1 MKIGFI
7 GLGIMGS
14 RMAANLLQ
22 GGVELVVHN
31 RTKDKATALLEQ
43 GAIWVDSPS
52 EMGSVDIVF
61 TMLAH
66 PEAVAATALGP
77 DGFLEHLQP
86 NTLWIDCSTVNPTFA
101 REMVAAAQARSI
113 RHIDAPVAGTK
124 PQAQNA
130 ELVFIVGGEPS
141 DVAEA
146 DPYFKLM
153 GQRVAHVGGHGMG
166 VSLKVVVNSMLGASM
181 AIFAE
186 SMALGQAL
194 GLSQEM
200 LLNTLVGSAVAAP
213 FLAGKRPKIE
223 QDDYEAQFPLRW
235 MQKDMHLASV
245 AAFEAGAAMP
255 VANATKEL
263 YRLADQNG
271 LGDEDFCAI
280 YKFLN
285 RTADN

>member
-22 GGVELVVHN
+22 GGVELVIHN
-31 RTKDKATALLEQ
+31 RTKDKATSLLEQ
-43 GAIWVDSPS
+43 GAVWAENLSD
-52 EMGSVDIVF
+52 MAAVDIVF

-66 PEAVAATALGP
+66 PEAVAAIALGP
-77 DGFLEHLQP
+77 DGFLDHLP
-86 NTLWIDCSTVNPTFA
+86 PGKLWIDCSTVNPSFA
-101 REMVAAAQARSI
+101 RDMAAAAQARGI
-113 RHIDAPVAGTK
+113 RHVDAPVAGTK

-130 ELVFIVGGEPS
+130 ELVFIAGGEAS

-166 VSLKVVVNSMLGASM
+166 VALKVVVNAMLGASM
-181 AIFAE
+181 VVFAE

-194 GLSQEM
+194 GLSQEI
-200 LLNTLVGSAVAAP
+200 LLNTVVGSAVAAP

-235 MQKDMHLASV
+235 MQKDMHLAAV
-245 AAFEAGAAMP
+245 AAYEAGAAMP

-263 YRLADQNG
+263 YRLADQKG

-280 YKFLN
+280 YKFL
-285 RTADN
+285 RQ

>member
-22 GGVELVVHN
+22 GGVELVIHN
-31 RTKDKATALLEQ
+31 RTKDKATSLLEQ
-43 GAIWVDSPS
+43 GAVWAENLSD
-52 EMGSVDIVF
+52 MAAVDIVF

-66 PEAVAATALGP
+66 PEAVAAIALGP
-77 DGFLEHLQP
+77 DGFLDHLP
-86 NTLWIDCSTVNPTFA
+86 PGKLWVDCSTVNPSFA
-101 REMVAAAQARSI
+101 RDMAAAAQARGI
-113 RHIDAPVAGTK
+113 RHVDAPVAGTK

-130 ELVFIVGGEPS
+130 ELVFIAGGEAS

-166 VSLKVVVNSMLGASM
+166 VALKVVVNAMLGASM
-181 AIFAE
+181 VVFAE

-194 GLSQEM
+194 GLSQEI
-200 LLNTLVGSAVAAP
+200 LLNTVVGSAVAAP

-235 MQKDMHLASV
+235 MQKDMHLAAV
-245 AAFEAGAAMP
+245 AAYEAGAAMP

-263 YRLADQNG
+263 YRLADQKG

-280 YKFLN
+280 YKFL
-285 RTADN
+285 RQ